1 MNEKSGGVYCLQMMY
16 VPKIVVY
23 LIGFSCMLNGI
34 WFNNIDNQ
42 LAVKDAAAID
52 KF

>member
-1 MNEKSGGVYCLQMMY
+1 MFLKQSYTECHL
-16 VPKIVVY
+16 VVY
-23 LIGFSCMLNGI
+23 LIGFSCILNRI

-42 LAVKDAAAID
+42 LAIKDAAAID